1 MAIFCK
7 TLLLL
12 CTPEQRR
19 GALKK
24 DKSTV
29 DELFGSG
36 CFHSLGTHILL
47 RIYDFAETKKKHKVD
62 ILTLANEASNR
73 VKKTQTFGNL
83 KHVLGFTT
91 KKVNSVYLSLQ
102 IRPYVLCKKMCIKRN
117 FRKVVFF

>member
-19 GALKK
+19 EEALKK
-24 DKSTV
+24 DKSSV

-47 RIYDFAETKKKHKVD
+47 RIYDFAETRKKAKW
-62 ILTLANEASNR
+62 IFPTLANEASNK

-83 KHVLGFTT
+83 EHVLGF
-91 KKVNSVYLSLQ
+91 
-102 IRPYVLCKKMCIKRN
+102 
-117 FRKVVFF
+117 

>member
-1 MAIFCK
+1 MYSRTEK
-7 TLLLL
+7 
-12 CTPEQRR
+12 RR

-62 ILTLANEASNR
+62 IPTLANEASNR

-83 KHVLGFTT
+83 KHILGF
-91 KKVNSVYLSLQ
+91 S
-102 IRPYVLCKKMCIKRN
+102 CKKIQFTFLYKLGHIYCAKKCVAKEISEKL
-117 FRKVVFF
+117 FF

>member
-73 VKKTQTFGNL
+73 VKKTQTFGIL

-91 KKVNSVYLSLQ
+91 KKENSVYFSLQ
-102 IRPYVLCKKMCIKRN
+102 ISGHMYCANYVAKDFLEKL
-117 FRKVVFF
+117 FF

>member
-1 MAIFCK
+1 MRIESCIIVAKGNKKFFHAFFPQMIYGQMAIFCK

-47 RIYDFAETKKKHKVD
+47 RIYDFAETKKK
-62 ILTLANEASNR
+62 TQSGYSN
-73 VKKTQTFGNL
+73 
-83 KHVLGFTT
+83 LG
-91 KKVNSVYLSLQ
+91 K
-102 IRPYVLCKKMCIKRN
+102 
-117 FRKVVFF
+117 